1 MVKVFLIGNLTK
13 SPELT
18 ETQSGIS
25 VCRFSVATNR
35 GTGDDRKT
43 DFYNVTAWRGLGE
56 TIARYQKKGDKIAV
70 VGNLEQRKYEDREGI
85 ERTVYD
91 VIATD
96 VEFLGSRRDGN
107 EINSDDNSSNARP
120 ARSGGKRKPALQ
132 DFDGFDGS
140 DIPF

>member
-35 GTGDDRKT
+35 GNGDDRKT
-43 DFYNVTAWRGLGE
+43 DYYNITAWRGLAE

-85 ERTVYD
+85 ERTSYD

-96 VEFLGSRRDGN
+96 VEFLGSPGDSRASTSGER
-107 EINSDDNSSNARP
+107 STQTSSR
-120 ARSGGKRKPALQ
+120 RKPSLQ
-132 DFDGFDGS
+132 SFDMADG

>member
-1 MVKVFLIGNLTK
+1 MVKVFIIGNLTAD
-13 SPELT
+13 PALT

-43 DFYNVTAWRGLGE
+43 DYYNVTAWRGLGE

-85 ERTVYD
+85 ERTSYD

-96 VEFLGSRRDGN
+96 VEFLGSPGDSRAN
-107 EINSDDNSSNARP
+107 NSGERSTQTSNR
-120 ARSGGKRKPALQ
+120 RKPSLQ
-132 DFDGFDGS
+132 SFDIDDGS
-140 DIPF
+140 IPF

>member
-1 MVKVFLIGNLTK
+1 MVKVFLIGNLTRDA
-13 SPELT
+13 ELS

-43 DFYNVTAWRGLGE
+43 DYYNVTAWRGLGE

-70 VGNLEQRKYEDREGI
+70 IGNLEQRKYEDREGI

-107 EINSDDNSSNARP
+107 ENNSDDNSSNARS
-120 ARSGGKRKPALQ
+120 AHSGGKRKPALQ
-132 DFDGFDGS
+132 DFDGFADG

>member
-43 DFYNVTAWRGLGE
+43 DCYNVTAWRGLAE

-85 ERTVYD
+85 ERTSYD

-96 VEFLGSRRDGN
+96 VEFLGSPGDSRAS
-107 EINSDDNSSNARP
+107 NSGERSTQTSSR
-120 ARSGGKRKPALQ
+120 RKPSLQ
-132 DFDGFDGS
+132 SFDGLDDS
-140 DIPF
+140 SIPF